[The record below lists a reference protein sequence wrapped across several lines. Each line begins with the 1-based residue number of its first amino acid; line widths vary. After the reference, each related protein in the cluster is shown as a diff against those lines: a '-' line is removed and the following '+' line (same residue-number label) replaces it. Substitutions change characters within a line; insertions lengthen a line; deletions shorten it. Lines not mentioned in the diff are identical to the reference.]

1 MYNNY
6 GRPIRRAAQL
16 AAIRISEYAHA
27 ANEITPS
34 DSDESES
41 SDHSVPSIDKGLER
55 ARSGGY
61 DSTIYIVKYLLEECE
76 NSKNPEDRIEIASKM
91 FDILNKNPKILI
103 YEPKFRNAVIDKL
116 NEAHELIKRRKDTFN
131 KTEYAKAIDMMKLSM
146 RVNISNSKMRNN
158 IYAHLGAINT
168 ILSDYAIW
176 MNSDTLKNNINSL
189 SNTLKLTETHPD
201 YINAHQ

>member
-6 GRPIRRAAQL
+6 GRPIRSAARL
-16 AAIRISEYAHA
+16 AAIRISEYARA
-27 ANEITPS
+27 ANDITPS
-34 DSDESES
+34 DSDDSKS
-41 SDHSVPSIDKGLER
+41 PITNPDKGLER

-116 NEAHELIKRRKDTFN
+116 NEANELIKRRKDAFN

-146 RVNISNSKMRNN
+146 RVNISNSKMRNK
-158 IYAHLGAINT
+158 IYEHLGSINN

-201 YINAHQ
+201 YINVHQ

>member
-6 GRPIRRAAQL
+6 GRPVRTAARL
-16 AAIRISEYAHA
+16 AAIRISECAKNDIYH
-27 ANEITPS
+27 S
-34 DSDESES
+34 DSDS
-41 SDHSVPSIDKGLER
+41 SVSSVHSVTSIDKGLER

-61 DSTIYIVKYLLEECE
+61 DSTIYIVKYLLEECN
-76 NSKNPEDRIEIASKM
+76 NSTNPEDRIEITSKI

-103 YEPKFRNAVIDKL
+103 YEPKFRNAVINKL
-116 NEAHELIKRRKDTFN
+116 NEAEELIKRRKDTFN

-158 IYAHLGAINT
+158 IYSHLCAINT
-168 ILSDYAIW
+168 ILSDYVVW

-189 SNTLKLTETHPD
+189 SNTLKLTEMHPD
-201 YINAHQ
+201 YINIHQ

>member
-6 GRPIRRAAQL
+6 GRPIRSAARI
-16 AAIRISEYAHA
+16 ASIRISECIK
-27 ANEITPS
+27 NEINSS
-34 DSDESES
+34 DSDDAKS
-41 SDHSVPSIDKGLER
+41 PITSIDKGLER
-55 ARSGGY
+55 ARSEGY

-116 NEAHELIKRRKDTFN
+116 NEAEELIKRRKDTLN
-131 KTEYAKAIDMMKLSM
+131 KAEYAKAIDMMKLSM
-146 RVNISNSKMRNN
+146 RIHISNSKMRNK

-168 ILSDYAIW
+168 ILSDYAVWI
-176 MNSDTLKNNINSL
+176 NSDTLKNNINNL
-189 SNTLKLTETHPD
+189 KNTLKITETHPN
-201 YINAHQ
+201 YINVYL

>member
-6 GRPIRRAAQL
+6 GRPIRNAARL
-16 AAIRISEYAHA
+16 ASIRISEYARA
-27 ANEITPS
+27 VNDITSS
-34 DSDESES
+34 DSDDSKS
-41 SDHSVPSIDKGLER
+41 PITNPDKGLER
-55 ARSGGY
+55 ARSEGY
-61 DSTIYIVKYLLEECE
+61 DSTIYIVQYLLEECE

-116 NEAHELIKRRKDTFN
+116 NEANELIKRRKDAFN

-146 RVNISNSKMRNN
+146 RVNISNSKMRNK
-158 IYAHLGAINT
+158 IYEHLGSINN

-201 YINAHQ
+201 YINVHQ

>member
-6 GRPIRRAAQL
+6 GRPVRRAAQL
-16 AAIRISEYAHA
+16 AAIRISEYART
-27 ANEITPS
+27 ANDITS
-34 DSDESES
+34 YDSDNSKS
-41 SDHSVPSIDKGLER
+41 PIPNPDKGLER

-103 YEPKFRNAVIDKL
+103 YEPKFRNAVIDKI
-116 NEAHELIKRRKDTFN
+116 NEADELIKRRKDTFN
-131 KTEYAKAIDMMKLSM
+131 KAEYAKAIDMMKLSM
-146 RVNISNSKMRNN
+146 RVHISNSKMRNM

-168 ILSDYAIW
+168 ILSDYTVW
-176 MNSDTLKNNINSL
+176 MNSDTIKNNINNL
-189 SNTLKLTETHPD
+189 KNTLKLSETHPD
-201 YINAHQ
+201 YINVHQ

>member
-6 GRPIRRAAQL
+6 GRPVRRAAQL
-16 AAIRISEYAHA
+16 AAIRISEYART
-27 ANEITPS
+27 ANDITYY
-34 DSDESES
+34 DSDNSKS
-41 SDHSVPSIDKGLER
+41 PIPNPDKGLER

-103 YEPKFRNAVIDKL
+103 YEPKFRNAVIDKI
-116 NEAHELIKRRKDTFN
+116 NEADELIKRRKDTFN
-131 KTEYAKAIDMMKLSM
+131 KAEYAKAIDMMKLSM
-146 RVNISNSKMRNN
+146 RVHISNSKMRNK

-168 ILSDYAIW
+168 ILSDYTVW
-176 MNSDTLKNNINSL
+176 MNSDTIKNNINNL
-189 SNTLKLTETHPD
+189 KNTLKLSETHPD
-201 YINAHQ
+201 YINVHQ

>member
-6 GRPIRRAAQL
+6 GRPIRSAARI
-16 AAIRISEYAHA
+16 ASIRISECIK
-27 ANEITPS
+27 NEINSS
-34 DSDESES
+34 DSDDAKS
-41 SDHSVPSIDKGLER
+41 PITSIDKGLER
-55 ARSGGY
+55 ARSEGY

-116 NEAHELIKRRKDTFN
+116 NEAEELIKRRKDAFN
-131 KTEYAKAIDMMKLSM
+131 KAEYAKAIDMMKLSM
-146 RVNISNSKMRNN
+146 RVHISNSKMRNK

-168 ILSDYAIW
+168 ILSDYAVWI
-176 MNSDTLKNNINSL
+176 NSDTLKNNINNL
-189 SNTLKLTETHPD
+189 KNTLKITETHPN
-201 YINAHQ
+201 YINVYL

>member
-6 GRPIRRAAQL
+6 GRPVRSAARL
-16 AAIRISEYAHA
+16 AAIRISEYARA
-27 ANEITPS
+27 ANDITSS
-34 DSDESES
+34 DSDDSKS
-41 SDHSVPSIDKGLER
+41 PNPDKGLER

-91 FDILNKNPKILI
+91 FDIINKNPKILI
-103 YEPKFRNAVIDKL
+103 YEPKFRNAVINKL
-116 NEAHELIKRRKDTFN
+116 NEAEELIKRRKDTFN

-158 IYAHLGAINT
+158 IYSHLCAINT
-168 ILSDYAIW
+168 ILSDYTVW
-176 MNSDTLKNNINSL
+176 MNNDTLKNNINNL
-189 SNTLKLTETHPD
+189 KNTLKLSETHPN
-201 YINAHQ
+201 YINVYL